1 MDIDIQKP
9 NLIYSFFNFFPFM
22 KIFIAHSSLCFLNI
36 KYILFGIEFFI
47 SNFFILFDI
56 VFDVILHIFF
66 IKFSSLSTWSN

>member
-1 MDIDIQKP
+1 
-9 NLIYSFFNFFPFM
+9 M

-56 VFDVILHIFF
+56 VFYVILHILVLEV
-66 IKFSSLSTWSN
+66 INFSFEIT

>member
-1 MDIDIQKP
+1 
-9 NLIYSFFNFFPFM
+9 M

-56 VFDVILHIFF
+56 VFYVILHIFF